1 MPARLRKWFQSI
13 AAAAV
18 MCAAVTEADSSPGIG
33 TSSVPAA
40 VDAPLP
46 EDGKPRPTP
55 NYRGRVELPPVS
67 QRLLWIPR
75 VALAPVYVATDMA
88 ARPLAILATYAERDH
103 WRVRVY
109 DFFTFGSENQV
120 GIFPT
125 GRIDLGFRPSAGVYF
140 FWNDIWGSSDVHA
153 RATSGGS
160 DLWTADISWRWPATS
175 GAMSLGGHFSERPDS
190 AFYGLGGASSSVPA
204 RFGERHFELTMR
216 HRQWLS
222 PTLALT
228 LFVGHEAWAFD
239 ADPNDARYD
248 SLARAIAAMRFPAPP
263 ALQEGLTAVFGGV
276 RGDFDTRRGRLVR
289 NPREASDY
297 DHVSGSGV
305 TFRPYAAGHA
315 GLPETPSNSSGRGQL
330 PAWLDYGLM
339 ASGTVDLTGTQRRLE
354 LELYGSFVD
363 PAPSSGPIPFTHL
376 AALGGAR
383 PLRGFGAR
391 RLVDR
396 SALAATLRYAW
407 PIWTELDGSL
417 HAAAGNVFGP
427 HLDGFQLSRL
437 RASFGIGVVT
447 AAPSDHPFEVLVA
460 CGTEPFESGASLLD
474 VRFTAGTAANF

>member
-1 MPARLRKWFQSI
+1 MAARLSRLRQAISVATF
-13 AAAAV
+13 
-18 MCAAVTEADSSPGIG
+18 MCAGLAQAESGTGTATSP
-33 TSSVPAA
+33 VPAS

-46 EDGKPRPTP
+46 DDGKPRPKP
-55 NYRGRVELPPVS
+55 NYRGRAESAPIS
-67 QRLLWIPR
+67 QQLLWIPR
-75 VALAPVYVATDMA
+75 VALAPAYVAADMA

-103 WRVRVY
+103 WRVRIY

-140 FWNDIWGSSDVHA
+140 FWNDIWGASDVRA
-153 RATSGGS
+153 RAMSGGS
-160 DLWTADISWRWPATS
+160 DLWTADIAWRWRNA
-175 GAMSLGGHFSERPDS
+175 ALGGHFSERPDS
-190 AFYGLGGASSSVPA
+190 AFYGFGGSSSSVPA
-204 RFGERHFELTMR
+204 RFGERHLELTLR
-216 HRQWLS
+216 HRERLS
-222 PTLALT
+222 THLSAA
-228 LFVGHEAWAFD
+228 LFVGHEVWALD
-239 ADPNDARYD
+239 ADPDGAGEA
-248 SLARAIAAMRFPAPP
+248 SLARAIADRRLPVPP
-263 ALQEGLTAVFGGV
+263 ALEDGLMAVFGGI

-289 NPREASDY
+289 SPRETSDY

-305 TFRPYAAGHA
+305 TFRPFATAHV
-315 GLPETPSNSSGRGQL
+315 GLAETRSEEGERVPA
-330 PAWLDYGLM
+330 PAWMDYGLM

-354 LELYGSFVD
+354 LELYSSFVD
-363 PAPSSGPIPFTHL
+363 PFPKTGPIPFTHL

-407 PIWTELDGSL
+407 PIWTELDGSV

-427 HLDGFQLSRL
+427 HLDGLQLPRL

-447 AAPSDHPFEVLVA
+447 AAASDHPFELLLA
-460 CGTEPFESGASLLD
+460 CGTEPFEAGARLQD
-474 VRFTAGTAANF
+474 VRLTVGTAANF